1 MIRKCYIDLD
11 EGQLHYA
18 TAGDAGPRIVL
29 LHESP
34 LSHRMYDGV
43 IVKMAQWNQELLL
56 GSRKFSCFASVEK
69 FPHPIARVM
78 GALMDQLQ

>member
-1 MIRKCYIDLD
+1 MIRKGYIDFG

-18 TAGDAGPRIVL
+18 TAGDVGPRIVL

-43 IVKMAQWNQELLL
+43 IVKMAQ
-56 GSRKFSCFASVEK
+56 
-69 FPHPIARVM
+69 
-78 GALMDQLQ
+78 